1 MKLAIS
7 NIAWDSSL
15 REAVYTAMAETG
27 FAGLEYAPGLLFK
40 NEADPFAPDE
50 TTLDRVRSQLDN
62 HGLQACSMQSLLYGC
77 AEAALFGPG
86 AERERL
92 VSQIRKAIDLAA
104 RMGTTN
110 LVFGSPRN
118 RLIPDNMD
126 QNTAWDE
133 GVTAFRLL
141 GEHAHARGVRVAV
154 EPNPRAYGANFLT
167 TVDEAASFV
176 SDVDRP
182 GISLNFDIGAVLMNG
197 QRDQLEDLFVKHLP
211 LISHVHLSEPDLQP
225 APSDIDLARR
235 AKALCGRPDYDGWL
249 SIEMRT
255 PQSDPL
261 ETIRGCLTRLA
272 EA

>member
-7 NIAWDSSL
+7 NIAWDPSL
-15 REAVYTAMAETG
+15 CEAVYATMAETG
-27 FAGLEYAPGLLFK
+27 FVGLEYAPGLLFK
-40 NEADPFAPDE
+40 DEADPFAPAK
-50 TTLDRVRSQLDN
+50 TALDRVRYQLKVY
-62 HGLQACSMQSLLYGC
+62 GLHACSMQSLLYGC
-77 AEAALFGPG
+77 SEAAVFGAS

-104 RMGTTN
+104 LMGTTN

-118 RLIPDNMD
+118 RLIPDSMD
-126 QNTAWDE
+126 KSAARDE
-133 GVTAFRLL
+133 GITAFRLL
-141 GEHAHARGVRVAV
+141 GEYAHAHGVRVAV

-176 SDVDRP
+176 SDVNHP
-182 GISLNFDIGAVLMNG
+182 GIALNFDIGAVLMNG
-197 QRDQLEDLFVKHLP
+197 QRDQLEDLFVKCLP

-255 PQSDPL
+255 PQIDPL
-261 ETIRGCLTRLA
+261 KTIRGCLTRLA